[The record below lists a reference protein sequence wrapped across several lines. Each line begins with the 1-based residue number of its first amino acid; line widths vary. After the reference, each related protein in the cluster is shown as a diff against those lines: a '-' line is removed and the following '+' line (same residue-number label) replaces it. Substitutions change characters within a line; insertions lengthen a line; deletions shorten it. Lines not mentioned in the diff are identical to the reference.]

1 MISHSEFNK
10 LIRPIISGLVGEKSA
25 DEIIVAIS
33 PSVKKMAYSIIE
45 NSVYLTIK
53 EVKNEFR

>member
-33 PSVKKMAYSIIE
+33 PSVKKMAFSIIE
-45 NSVYLTIK
+45 SSVDETIK
-53 EVKNEFR
+53 EVKK